1 MVDTNTIGKGG
12 PLRPMDRRAKKLIVP
27 ELSGMPLRDAT
38 IVLAQAGFAPPVP
51 RYVEAYAAEN
61 DVVGQAPARGQ
72 LVDSSTP
79 VELSVAKASWVRF
92 LPQLYQE
99 TTSGKNGLLHEFMW
113 IFQQLHDRV
122 TQQVTD
128 SALLYRP
135 LDTDPRFLE
144 WLASW
149 IALHLDPDWP
159 DEKKRKWLR
168 FAPAL
173 YSMRGTKAAL
183 SELLEMY
190 TGVKPEIL
198 ENQWP
203 FEPFRVGVSSEI
215 GTTSTILPPM
225 NLAHCFVV
233 HLPVPASAISDDQII
248 RVHRVI
254 QAEKPAHTHYFLT
267 FASDED
273 TYELQPFMTIGEEA
287 LSDSDPNE

>member
-1 MVDTNTIGKGG
+1 MPARQTE
-12 PLRPMDRRAKKLIVP
+12 RRAKKLIVP
-27 ELSGMPLRDAT
+27 ELSGMPLRDAA
-38 IVLAQAGFAPPVP
+38 IVLEQAGFAPPVP

-61 DVVGQAPARGQ
+61 HVVAQTPIRGQ
-72 LVDSSTP
+72 LVDSTTP
-79 VELSVAKASWVRF
+79 IELSVAKASWVRF

-99 TTSGKNGLLHEFMW
+99 TTSGRNELLHQFMW

-122 TQQVTD
+122 SSRVDQGAQ
-128 SALLYRP
+128 LYRP
-135 LDTDPRFLE
+135 LETDAHFLD

-149 IALHLDPDWP
+149 IALHLDPEWS
-159 DEKKRKWLR
+159 DEKKRKWLH

-183 SELLEMY
+183 SQLLEMY
-190 TGVKPEIL
+190 VGVQPEIL

-203 FEPFRVGVSSEI
+203 FEPFRVGVTSEI
-215 GTTSTILPPM
+215 GLTSTVLPPM

-233 HLPVPASAISDDQII
+233 HLPVPASAISDEQIV
-248 RVHRVI
+248 RLHRVI

-273 TYELQPFMTIGEEA
+273 TYELQPFLTIGEEPLA
-287 LSDSDPNE
+287 DGSTTA